1 MRPQLCISSLGGSLS
16 HSVSQGNDVNT
27 EPHVESILYRQTLPV
42 SKWLQQDRWK
52 DAEGDSTSGLSL

>member
-27 EPHVESILYRQTLPV
+27 EPHVESILYRQSLPV
-42 SKWLQQDRWK
+42 SKLLVLLK
-52 DAEGDSTSGLSL
+52 